1 MTIYNNQKT
10 VPSVKIKTNR
20 GGRPR
25 KQRQVYK
32 FSFSENLIT
41 DLDTAFDAFKNEYD
55 SKGVIVPRNAKFRN
69 AALWTL
75 ERIAKSCRFYS
86 SEFADYFYNY
96 NIMRDFLAR
105 YDFLFTEK
113 DPDDSNVVLYH
124 LNKKYKGK
132 CEKELTDSEIKALES
147 IHAKKYKRA
156 EKIVSTS
163 GIYFEDN
170 GKKLTEI
177 DVENIMRQNT
187 NSEGKP
193 YTEVKIKECQKII
206 AEINKTGKLS
216 ENNKARR
223 RGRFYYEITEIP
235 ECLTNLIT
243 LNGQITASLDLHAT
257 YLWLL
262 PALIKKGIGKERMPN
277 ELSKEIKTYTMMLN
291 DIVRTNGNLYI
302 KLAELFNCGLTG
314 NDIKANVI
322 SWYCDP
328 NCNYLHGNIKEK
340 LETAFSKEF
349 PNIRR
354 YLKSLSSGKNRVSTR
369 TCKIEGEFFRSVS
382 AKLKKQGYMVLT
394 KHDCIIVKKSEK
406 KSCLDEISK
415 SFSGKF
421 DYPAIFKDKS
431 IKVAPKSLPRPSSSS
446 KLNQNEFSLQIMTL
460 NKRAGDMSTFVH
472 DLSEKPPLEKS
483 QSKENERSECE
494 TKSNNEDKNEEEDS
508 ELEFFRNLYGS
519 DFKFG
524 KDTKIKN
531 DIISL

>member
-1 MTIYNNQKT
+1 MNTSNIIYTERKC
-10 VPSVKIKTNR
+10 
-20 GGRPR
+20 GRPR

-55 SKGVIVPRNAKFRN
+55 SEGVIVPRNAKFRN

-96 NIMRDFLAR
+96 KIMRDFLER
-105 YDFLFTEK
+105 YGFLSIEK
-113 DPDDSNVVLYH
+113 SIDCSSVVLYH
-124 LNKKYKGK
+124 LNKKYKGE

-163 GIYFEDN
+163 GIYFEKN

-177 DVENIMRQNT
+177 DIEDIMKHHT
-187 NSEGKP
+187 NGEGKP
-193 YTEVKIKECQKII
+193 YTEVKIRECQRII
-206 AEINKTGKLS
+206 AEINKTGTLS

-223 RGRFYYEITEIP
+223 KGRFYYEITEIP

-243 LNGQITASLDLHAT
+243 LDGQTTASLDLHAT

-291 DIVRTNGNLYI
+291 DIVRTKGNLYI
-302 KLAELFNCGLTG
+302 KLANLFNCGLTG

-328 NCNYLHGNIKEK
+328 DCNYLHGDVKEK
-340 LETAFSKEF
+340 LETAFTKEF

-354 YLKSLSSGKNRVSTR
+354 YLKTLSSGKNRVSTR
-369 TCKIEGEFFRSVS
+369 TCRIESEFFRSVS
-382 AKLKKQGYMVLT
+382 ANLKKQGYMVLT
-394 KHDCIIVKKSEK
+394 KHDCIIVKNSEK

-415 SFSGKF
+415 IFSGKF
-421 DYPAIFKDKS
+421 DYPAVFKDKS
-431 IKVAPKSLPRPSSSS
+431 SNVAPLPRPSSSS
-446 KLNQNEFSLQIMTL
+446 NLNINKKEFSLQIMALGT
-460 NKRAGDMSTFVH
+460 KYERAGGMSTFVH
-472 DLSEKPPLEKS
+472 DLSEKPPLERS

-494 TKSNNEDKNEEEDS
+494 MKSNNEDKNEEEDS
-508 ELEFFRNLYGS
+508 ELEFFRNLYGP
-519 DFKFG
+519 DFKF
-524 KDTKIKN
+524 K
-531 DIISL
+531 